1 MLGCEH
7 AGPEDIEKAVHCAS
21 DALVKNPNWM
31 MKAGRKLDW
40 HSVSHSRD
48 ERPRDLRPARK
59 GICGYTASAE
69 FETGAAAR
77 ERLDRRGGGIGRSFP
92 KDIQG
97 QIAEG
102 SAGYA

>member
-1 MLGCEH
+1 M
-7 AGPEDIEKAVHCAS
+7 
-21 DALVKNPNWM
+21 
-31 MKAGRKLDW
+31 
-40 HSVSHSRD
+40 SHRRD
-48 ERPRDLRPARK
+48 ERPRDLRAARK
-59 GICGYTASAE
+59 SICGHTASAE

-77 ERLDRRGGGIGRSFP
+77 KRLDRRGGGIGRRFP